1 MSRQRTIVVLCWVV
15 AQTVKEPLLTRGTIQ
30 EAERSRA
37 AEWTASPFHQDAEK

>member
-1 MSRQRTIVVLCWVV
+1 MSRQRTIVVLCWV
-15 AQTVKEPLLTRGTIQ
+15 AQTVKEPFLTRGTIQ